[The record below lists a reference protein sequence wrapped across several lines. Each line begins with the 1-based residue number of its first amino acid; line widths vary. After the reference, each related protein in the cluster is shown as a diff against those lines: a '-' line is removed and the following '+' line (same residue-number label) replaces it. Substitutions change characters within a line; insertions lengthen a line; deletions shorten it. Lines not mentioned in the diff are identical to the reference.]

1 MPDHRGRP
9 PQGPGLVDKLTDC
22 SELARLRLKIILQ
35 TIAGSIKIDD
45 ACATLGI
52 ERSAFNKLRAEF
64 VTDAVHLLEP
74 QKPGRKK
81 KVVTQEQVE
90 NERLRKE
97 NARLTFEL
105 QAQQLREEIGILMP
119 HLLRP
124 SASSGLKKKR
134 RGTGDGNRTGA

>member
-1 MPDHRGRP
+1 MREHRGRP
-9 PQGPGLVDKLTDC
+9 PQGPDLVDKLQDC
-22 SELARLRLKIILQ
+22 SELARLRLKVILQ

-45 ACATLGI
+45 ACATLGV

-81 KVVTQEQVE
+81 KVVTQEQIE

-97 NARLTFEL
+97 NDRLSFEL

-119 HLLRP
+119 HLIQ
-124 SASSGLKKKR
+124 ASSSAGRKKKR
-134 RGTGDGNRTGA
+134 PGTGR